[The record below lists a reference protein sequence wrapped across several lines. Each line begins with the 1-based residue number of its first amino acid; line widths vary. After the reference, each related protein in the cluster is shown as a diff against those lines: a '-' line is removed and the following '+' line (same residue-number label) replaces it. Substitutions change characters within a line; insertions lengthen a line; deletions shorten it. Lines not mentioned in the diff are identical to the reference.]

1 MSKLVSKPVLLIVIV
16 ALLAFIAYRE
26 TERMRAE
33 PDLMAMFGAAEEESP
48 WELPAEAMHSKL
60 ADEAFQE
67 MMPEMLKQQ
76 EAFLAAVA
84 SSGVSGFGPG
94 LDDPETDA
102 LIAAR
107 TRDVEA
113 LGDPGTSESEV
124 RAFLDRLTEIAST
137 QRLYGTGMP
146 EPEALKKLRPEDLPI
161 LLEYMDTPLGGHT
174 PTAIEVLATEE
185 HKDLLLKAFEK
196 HPKLAPAIEKM
207 GWAPL
212 CGEAIARHLRKASSM
227 EKGDWVRI
235 GVSSRDPIVYREII
249 ESYFETGIFGGD
261 SIYRAAAAAPDF
273 PLESFHDRI
282 WDEHGNAPLDDD
294 AIQMLALNIEHGSV
308 RALDIAARAFTN
320 DGFQFSEKMRVDGDK
335 RYLEFVIK
343 NATPED
349 WNYESIVGQRDAIVY
364 DKDTRKFG
372 LTAGSES

>member
-48 WELPAEAMHSKL
+48 WELPAEDMHSKL

-67 MMPEMLKQQ
+67 MMPEMIKQQ

-84 SSGVSGFGPG
+84 SSGVSAFETGF
-94 LDDPETDA
+94 DDPESDA
-102 LIAAR
+102 LVAAR

-146 EPEALKKLRPEDLPI
+146 EPEALKKLRPQDVPI
-161 LLEYMDTPLGGHT
+161 LIEYIDTPLGGHM
-174 PTAIEVLATEE
+174 PQALASLATED
-185 HKDLLLKAFEK
+185 HKDLLIEAFDRHAE
-196 HPKLAPAIEKM
+196 LAPTIEKM

-212 CGEAIARHLRKASSM
+212 CGDAIARHMRKDSSM
-227 EKGDWVRI
+227 GKQDWARI
-235 GVSSRDPIVYREII
+235 GAASGDPIVYREMI
-249 ESYFETGIFGGD
+249 ESYFETGIFGGEA
-261 SIYRAAAAAPDF
+261 IYEAAAAAPDF
-273 PLESFHDRI
+273 PLEAFHDRI

-294 AIQMLALNIEHGSV
+294 AIQTLALNIEHGSV
-308 RALDIAARAFTN
+308 RALDIAARAFMN
-320 DGFQFSEKMRVDGDK
+320 DGFHFSEEGRYEGDK
-335 RYLEFVIK
+335 RHLENVIK
-343 NATPED
+343 NGTPED